1 MRRRCSQCS
10 RANPPEAAFCYYDG
24 AALNGAGGGPGE
36 SINYAVWAFPTPFV
50 FATGETCR
58 NFLQLALACQRDPS
72 AAADMLR
79 QGYLERFFG
88 TLGRVDLATAAAA
101 AAKAPDPERG
111 LDDLLGKIPGTPLQP
126 PRLQVEPTQKD
137 LGVVPVGEDRR
148 FELTLTNAK
157 DRLVYGKAA
166 VENNCPWIVLGDSG
180 APEKLF
186 QFFDK
191 ATIAIRI
198 VGKRLRAYEKPQRAE
213 IVLESNAGNVTV
225 VVDATVPVKPFPEGE
240 LSGALSPRQL
250 AAKAKQHVKEAAVL
264 IENGAV
270 ARWYESNGWTYPV
283 KGPTASGQAAV
294 QQLFETLG
302 LVKPPRVELSE
313 PAVSLRGKPGQRLEY
328 VVSVVTQEKRAAVA
342 YGASD
347 QLWLTVGRPTYRG
360 QTATI
365 PLIVEEVPGQP
376 GATLTACLKVTANG
390 NQRFEV
396 PVTLDVG
403 DGPAVRGSKPT
414 PAPAL
419 AAPTPEPS
427 PFAFEAPAVAASAP
441 APGPSPFAFDA
452 PAPPPPAPATPA
464 PAPSA
469 VLASSAAETVT
480 APSPV
485 AARPLAGLF
494 KRRAL
499 WMRLLPIGIVAIGL
513 MTAVGRD
520 LLFREGRDP
529 EIPAVDYEHPVLD
542 LKFHDAPQP
551 NDFVPSAS
559 MTFGLGLPDPS
570 DPKKF
575 KTKLTY
581 DEFGRTNN
589 VCVRI
594 GQKPDY
600 EYLWGVEQG
609 QWKPPIRQDLGR
621 DQEGRRLIGAKAVWG
636 RIADPPITIAQYVEI
651 VPGGLSPDGKKRL
664 LDTCLVRYDVTND
677 DNKVNAVGLRFLLD
691 TYIGSNDAV
700 PFTIAGAK
708 ELCDTMKEFNRPEDV
723 PDFISALEH
732 QDLRNPGIVAHLSLK
747 YGGGLEP
754 PTRVTLGSWP
764 VSTLREKPGGAK
776 ADGPNTHWDVPVLPM
791 ADAKSPENPDGD
803 SAVTLY
809 WDVKDIPPK
818 QTRTVGFA
826 YGLGSVTGDG
836 GEGQLGMTA
845 GGEVA
850 AGKEFT
856 LTAYVKNP
864 APGATLTLALP
875 RGMERTEGGEKES
888 VAPVPAGSSS
898 PYSPV
903 TWKVKATKG
912 GVYTIG
918 LTLNSGATLRH
929 KLVVPETLEVLH

>member
-1 MRRRCSQCS
+1 MPRRCSKCS
-10 RANPPEAAFCYYDG
+10 RANPSEAAYCYYDG
-24 AALNGAGGGPGE
+24 IPLNGAGGAAGE
-36 SINYAVWAFPTPFV
+36 SINYGVWAFPTPFV
-50 FATGETCR
+50 FPAGETCR
-58 NFLQLALACQRDPS
+58 NFLQLALACQRDPR
-72 AAADMLR
+72 AATDMLR
-79 QGYLERFFG
+79 QGYLEKFFG
-88 TLGRVDLATAAAA
+88 SLGRVDLAMAAAA
-101 AAKAPDPERG
+101 AAKAPDKERG
-111 LDDLLGKIPGTPLQP
+111 LDDLLGKMPGTPLQP
-126 PRLQVEPTQKD
+126 PQLQVEPTQKD

-166 VENNCPWIVLGDSG
+166 VENNCPWIVLGDPGS
-180 APEKLF
+180 PEKLF

-191 ATIAIRI
+191 ATIAVRI

-213 IVLESNAGNVTV
+213 IVLESNAGTVTV
-225 VVDATVPVKPFPEGE
+225 VVGVSVPVNPFPEGV

-270 ARWYESNGWTYPV
+270 ARWYESNRWTYPV
-283 KGPTASGQAAV
+283 QGPTASGQAAV

-302 LVKPPRVELSE
+302 LVKPPKVELSE
-313 PAVSLRGKPGQRLEY
+313 PAVTLRGKPGQRLEY

-347 QLWLTVGRPTYRG
+347 QPWLTVGRPTYRG

-390 NQRFEV
+390 NQRFDV
-396 PVTLDVG
+396 PVTLSVG
-403 DGPAVRGSKPT
+403 DGPAVRSSKPT
-414 PAPAL
+414 PVPASAAPA
-419 AAPTPEPS
+419 PEPS
-427 PFAFEAPAVAASAP
+427 PFAFEAPAAVASAP
-441 APGPSPFAFDA
+441 APSPAPFAFDA
-452 PAPPPPAPATPA
+452 PAPPPVTPA
-464 PAPSA
+464 PSPSPA
-469 VLASSAAETVT
+469 LASPAAAVAAT
-480 APSPV
+480 APAPTPV

-494 KRRAL
+494 KQRAL

-520 LLFREGRDP
+520 LLFREARDP
-529 EIPAVDYEHPVLD
+529 ELPAVDYDHPVLG
-542 LKFHDAPQP
+542 LKFHDALQP
-551 NDFVPSAS
+551 NDFLPAPS
-559 MTFGLGLPDPS
+559 MRFGLGTPDLA

-575 KTKLTY
+575 KTKLVY

-594 GQKPDY
+594 GQKPDA

-609 QWKPPIRQDLGR
+609 QWKPMKQDLGY
-621 DQEGRRLIGAKAVWG
+621 DQEGHRLIGAKAVWVHSG
-636 RIADPPITIAQYVEI
+636 PPITIAQYVEI

-664 LDTCLVRYDVTND
+664 LDTCLIRYDITND
-677 DNKVNAVGLRFLLD
+677 DGKVNAVGLRFLLD

-708 ELCDTMKEFNRPEDV
+708 ELCNTMKEFNKAEDV
-723 PDFISALEH
+723 PDFISAQEH
-732 QDLRNPGIVAHLSLK
+732 QDLQKPGIVAHLSLK
-747 YGGGLEP
+747 YGGGLEA
-754 PTRVTLGSWP
+754 PTRVTLGAWP
-764 VSTLREKPGGAK
+764 VSTLRELPGGVGAK
-776 ADGPNTHWDVPVLPM
+776 ADGPNTHWDVPVVPM
-791 ADAKSPENPDGD
+791 ADAKSAENPDGD

-809 WDVKDIPPK
+809 WDVKELQPK

-864 APGATLTLALP
+864 APDATLALTLP
-875 RGMERTEGGEKES
+875 RGMELTEGREKES

-903 TWKVKATKG
+903 TWKVRATKG

-918 LTLNSGATLRH
+918 LTLNSGAKLQH
-929 KLVVPETLEVLH
+929 KLVVPASLEVLH